1 MNMNYKNISDSRREL
16 LHIVQQM
23 TEQEAKEF
31 LTSLKAATMPRPHPP
46 IDQE

>member
-23 TEQEAKEF
+23 TEQEAKDY
-31 LTSLKAATMPRPHPP
+31 LDHLRASKV
-46 IDQE
+46 